1 MNVIYAEQKWKN
13 KNMFGIINHYGMMV
27 IVQMSAEK
35 QIRVSMK
42 KWRDDLDSLFG
53 NIVDAMSGLTI
64 RS

>member
-1 MNVIYAEQKWKN
+1 
-13 KNMFGIINHYGMMV
+13 MMV